1 MRPKKHTTNRESG
14 FVSILTVMFFI
25 VLMSVITVGFVRLM
39 VQERQQTLED
49 ELSKSAYN
57 AAMSGVEDAKRA
69 ILYCNSLSGAEKA
82 ACEASLYNQ
91 KCPGFNADD
100 YFEQK
105 LGVPRSIN
113 NQTSLVLNETNTAV
127 QGYSCVLVSPQTTTL
142 KGVLTPLSENGGT
155 LLQMSTARPFSKIR
169 IEWHNTATDK
179 QGVPNNY
186 DSNTFTNPSSGGS
199 PRREPYGGWGGRR
212 AGMSTALRIMT
223 LTVPNGAFTLGSL
236 RQYQES
242 YFVYPVG
249 TGTAT
254 ANILLSYKTR
264 RYETRC
270 YADRSYACAVE
281 ISDNND
287 KVLESSSLFLLLNS
301 IYSNTD
307 YQIKALDAAG
317 NEVPFVGVQTTIDS
331 TGYASGV
338 YRRVQVNVRLG
349 GQSFAT
355 SNALDT
361 GLGLCKSFEV
371 GANFINNQLPVAD
384 CAPLP

>member
-1 MRPKKHTTNRESG
+1 MRFKKPSTTNQSG

-82 ACEASLYNQ
+82 TCEASLYNQ
-91 KCPGFNADD
+91 RCPGFNDSD

-105 LGVPRSIN
+105 LGIPRSAN
-113 NQTSLVLNETNTAV
+113 NQTSLVINETDTSV
-127 QGYSCVLVSPQTTTL
+127 QGYSCVLVSPQTTALRGT
-142 KGVLTPLSENGGT
+142 LTPLAENGGT
-155 LLQMSTARPFSKIR
+155 LFRISTARPFTRVR
-169 IEWHNTATDK
+169 IEWHNTASDK
-179 QGVPNNY
+179 QGTPINY
-186 DSNTFTNPSSGGS
+186 DRNSFVKASNGGS
-199 PRREPYGGWGGRR
+199 PRREPVGGWGGRL
-212 AGMSTALRIMT
+212 AGMSTVLRVMT
-223 LTVPNGAFTLGSL
+223 MTVPNSGFSL
-236 RQYQES
+236 DDLQKYQES
-242 YFVYPVG
+242 YFIYPVG
-249 TGTAT
+249 TGTTT

-270 YADRSYACAVE
+270 YADRTYACAVD

-287 KVLESSSLFLLLNS
+287 KVLSSSSLYLLINS
-301 IYSNTD
+301 VYSTTD
-307 YQIKALDAAG
+307 YQIKAYDSAG
-317 NEVPFVGVQTTIDS
+317 QEVPFVGAQTTIDS

-338 YRRVQVNVRLG
+338 YRRVQANVRLG
-349 GQSFAT
+349 GQSLTT

-361 GLGLCKSFEV
+361 GLGLCKDFDVS
-371 GANFINNQLPVAD
+371 ANSINNRQPD